1 MIVTF
6 LAFNLNGDVF
16 SIHTPSFPQIE
27 GNGNQLKMF
36 STKKLWKVTIL
47 WVGGWKTS
55 FASTKRDSTLL
66 QIFTILCYF
75 CFRFICSFGCRIP
88 AL

>member
-16 SIHTPSFPQIE
+16 NIHTPSFPQIE

-47 WVGGWKTS
+47 WLGMENEFS
-55 FASTKRDSTLL
+55 STKRDSILL

-75 CFRFICSFGCRIP
+75 CFRFICSFCCRIP